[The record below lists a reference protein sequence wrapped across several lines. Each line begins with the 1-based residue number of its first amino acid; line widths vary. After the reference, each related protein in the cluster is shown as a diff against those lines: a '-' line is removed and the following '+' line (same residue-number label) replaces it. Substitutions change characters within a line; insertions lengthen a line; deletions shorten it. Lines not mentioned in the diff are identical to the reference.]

1 MLEVLEPARARFELV
16 LRETHGVTELPR
28 FSLEQL
34 VGKVRTL
41 SALEAFLTQSSRRSS
56 SIGNFEGLARRQY
69 RAVMKENAY
78 LSLVKRT
85 FSLGETL
92 NQRAFDDD
100 IMALPHQSAAST
112 NSNNELLA
120 LQLHRDLHTLR
131 LREWIFSRLCFLYHR
146 DLTLLHYL
154 RGSPDSRYVARG
166 PDDVQAIHTDQSSS
180 SSVFSALCG
189 CPLCSLWDELGAPG
203 LVYPTPGA
211 RSATMVVYTSRTS
224 DAPPSCHLWRTNE
237 GRVIMT
243 AMLCFRL
250 QRIHWC
256 VFRLFSSFPSSS
268 ISCGTS
274 KVRLGWSTHAG
285 SAPRRAF
292 CYPRQSWSSHV
303 SRLRLR
309 SGLQEHQRAP
319 LVLKSRFGKKMNR

>member
-16 LRETHGVTELPR
+16 LRETHGVTKLPR

-69 RAVMKENAY
+69 RAIMKENAY

-92 NQRAFDDD
+92 NQSAFDDD

-120 LQLHRDLHTLR
+120 LQLHHDLHTLR
-131 LREWIFSRLCFLYHR
+131 LQEWIFSRLCFLCHR

-154 RGSPDSRYVARG
+154 RGSPDSRYIARG

-203 LVYPTPGA
+203 LVYPMPGA
-211 RSATMVVYTSRTS
+211 HSATIDVYSPGWLPKTCTRF
-224 DAPPSCHLWRTNE
+224 CHLMIRIRSTRLLHVHR
-237 GRVIMT
+237 GRLYRV
-243 AMLCFRL
+243 
-250 QRIHWC
+250 
-256 VFRLFSSFPSSS
+256 
-268 ISCGTS
+268 
-274 KVRLGWSTHAG
+274 
-285 SAPRRAF
+285 
-292 CYPRQSWSSHV
+292 
-303 SRLRLR
+303 
-309 SGLQEHQRAP
+309 
-319 LVLKSRFGKKMNR
+319 